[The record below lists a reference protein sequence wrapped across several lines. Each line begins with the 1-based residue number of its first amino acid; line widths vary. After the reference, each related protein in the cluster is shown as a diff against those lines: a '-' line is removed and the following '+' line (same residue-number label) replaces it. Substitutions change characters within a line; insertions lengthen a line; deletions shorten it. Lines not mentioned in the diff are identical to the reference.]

1 MSRHKMIL
9 VCVPA
14 PLMAKVDLLVASHG
28 SDALLGDWTAA
39 TKASP
44 LDEKVGL
51 AVVEAWLEK
60 ALEKPPARESIEAML
75 WEVRSTLHG
84 MKELSWKA

>member
-1 MSRHKMIL
+1 MSRHKLIL

-14 PLMAKVDLLVASHG
+14 HLMAQVDLLVASHG
-28 SDALLGDWTAA
+28 SDAVLSEWSAA

-60 ALEKPPARESIEAML
+60 ALDKPPTREAIEAML
-75 WEVRSTLHG
+75 GEVRSTLHG
-84 MKELSWKA
+84 MKELSWRA